1 MARLGVVEK
10 STGKIVNVI
19 MADINDDVGPDYF
32 LTALGCEKSDTLV
45 DGVIVKELRPVSPP
59 GPVLTRSEKFDRAIL
74 GMATDDFVA
83 ELKARLA

>member
-32 LTALGCEKSDTLV
+32 LTALGC
-45 DGVIVKELRPVSPP
+45 
-59 GPVLTRSEKFDRAIL
+59 
-74 GMATDDFVA
+74 
-83 ELKARLA
+83 